1 MTTISD
7 SFERRLPVVRMR
19 VPEDGGPREIPSI
32 DPFGSTGVFDAPKA
46 LEEVHPSTYCD
57 AAAAVLP
64 RIQFRLNTQL
74 PAVEHSIYLRT
85 EGDVI
90 RAVNLYLV
98 HPVNMALQAIRSSV
112 FCRSEWQHGS
122 TARTDLIWEWTNK
135 DKRVALGVLEL
146 KNTQLLVKEDFDQ
159 GLADMRPDTTSW
171 EDPRSLV
178 DRAFSED
185 LQDNS
190 FLGPSASRVS
200 RQAMKYHDTTK
211 TDFVAVFDWSSMIIF
226 DFGGMDEGIYKLA
239 KGTWHQEGPDLPPY
253 ATFRML
259 LLGMLIT
266 SMRRTGVL

>member
-1 MTTISD
+1 
-7 SFERRLPVVRMR
+7 
-19 VPEDGGPREIPSI
+19 
-32 DPFGSTGVFDAPKA
+32 
-46 LEEVHPSTYCD
+46 
-57 AAAAVLP
+57 
-64 RIQFRLNTQL
+64 
-74 PAVEHSIYLRT
+74 VENSIYLRT

-98 HPVNMALQAIRSSV
+98 HPVNMALQAIQSSI

-146 KNTQLLVKEDFDQ
+146 KNTQLLVQADFNQ
-159 GLADMRPDTTSW
+159 GLADMEPSTTSRR
-171 EDPRSLV
+171 DPRSLIE
-178 DRAFSED
+178 RAFSKKS
-185 LQDNS
+185 QDRT
-190 FLGPSASRVS
+190 FLGASASRVS
-200 RQAMKYHDTTK
+200 RQAMKYHDTTQ

-226 DFGGMDEGIYKLA
+226 DFGDMDEGTYKLA
-239 KGTWHQEGPDLPPY
+239 KGTWHQEGPDLPSY